1 MSQAAPTAAKA
12 PGPFSRFEFLVAGR
26 YLRARRKERFVSVI
40 AGLTLVGVVLG
51 VATLIVVMSVMNGFR
66 TELLGKI
73 LGANGHFVVQNVEG
87 AGLTDYQD
95 VTTRLETVDGV
106 LYAIPYVEGQAL
118 ASGTSSATG
127 VAVRGID
134 EASIRKLTSLR
145 DAAVL
150 GGWDQWDVGQGV
162 AIGQRLAERLG
173 VTIGD
178 EITIINPN
186 GTMTPFGR
194 TPAERTLPVNV
205 IFNLGMPE
213 YDSFYIYLP
222 MQEAQVYFKL
232 YEDRLKPG
240 VAMPGVMAT
249 DEEIDAAY
257 ERAYQATGVEVFVDD
272 PDNIRGMKDKLQAA
286 LDRPFAIADWQQ
298 RNATFFSALQV
309 ERVVMFVILSLI
321 ILVAAFNIIAS
332 LVMLVKDKG
341 PDIAILRTMGATRS
355 SVLRIF
361 AMTGFAIG
369 LAGTLMGLVLGLVI
383 AIYVEPIRAFVSNL
397 LNIPIFPPELFLMA
411 GLPSRIDP
419 SEVVLVVLLSLGL
432 TFLASLYPAW
442 RAAKLDPIEGLH
454 Q

>member
-1 MSQAAPTAAKA
+1 MKG
-12 PGPFSRFEFLVAGR
+12 PGAFSRFEFLVAGR
-26 YLRARRKERFVSVI
+26 YLRARRREKFVSVI
-40 AGLTLVGVVLG
+40 TGLTLVGVLLG

-73 LGANGHFVVQNVEG
+73 LGQQGHFVVQATGGGFADYPDVIARLEGVEG
-87 AGLTDYQD
+87 
-95 VTTRLETVDGV
+95 VR
-106 LYAIPYVEGQAL
+106 YAVPYVEGQAL
-118 ASGTSSATG
+118 ASGTASATG
-127 VAVRGID
+127 VVVRGLD
-134 EASIRKLTSLR
+134 EASLAKLDAVR
-145 DAAVL
+145 NAAVL
-150 GGWDQWDVGQGV
+150 GGWDQWDAGRGA

-186 GTMTPFGR
+186 GTLTPFGR
-194 TPAERTLPVNV
+194 TPAERTLPVNL

-213 YDSFYIYLP
+213 YDSFYVYLP

-232 YEDRLKPG
+232 FEDRLKPG

-249 DEEIDAAY
+249 DEEIDNAY
-257 ERAYQATGVEVFVDD
+257 ERAYQVSGVEVFVAN
-272 PDNIRGMKDKLQAA
+272 PDNIAGMRERLQAA
-286 LDRPFAIADWQQ
+286 LDRPFTITDWQQ

-341 PDIAILRTMGATRS
+341 ADIAILRTMGATRAS
-355 SVLRIF
+355 ILRIF
-361 AMTGFAIG
+361 SMTGFAIG
-369 LAGTLMGLVLGLVI
+369 LMGTLFGLILGLLV
-383 AIYVEPIRAFVSNL
+383 ATYVEPIRATVSNL

-419 SEVVLVVLLSLGL
+419 AEVVLVVLLSLGL

-442 RAAKLDPIEGLH
+442 RAARLDPIEGLR

>member
-1 MSQAAPTAAKA
+1 LSDTAPIAAKA

-40 AGLTLVGVVLG
+40 AVLTLVGVVLG

-73 LGANGHFVVQNVEG
+73 LGLNGHFVVQPVNG
-87 AGLTDYQD
+87 GFADYND
-95 VTTRLETVDGV
+95 AAVRLESVDGV

-127 VAVRGID
+127 VVVRGIN
-134 EASIRKLTSLR
+134 EASLAKLESLR

-150 GGWDQWDVGQGV
+150 GGWDQWDVGQGL
-162 AIGQRLAERLG
+162 AIGQRLANRLG

-178 EITIINPN
+178 NVTIINPN

-194 TPAERTLPVNV
+194 TPAERTMPVNV
-205 IFNLGMPE
+205 IFDLGMPE
-213 YDSFYIYLP
+213 YDSFYVYLP

-240 VAMPGVMAT
+240 LEMPSVMAT

-257 ERAYQATGVEVFVDD
+257 ERAYQASGVEVFVRD
-272 PDNIRGMKDKLQAA
+272 PDDIGGMRDRLQAA
-286 LDRPFAIADWQQ
+286 LDRPFTITDWQQ

-341 PDIAILRTMGATRS
+341 PDIAILRTMGATS
-355 SVLRIF
+355 GSILRIF
-361 AMTGFAIG
+361 SMTGFAIG
-369 LAGTLMGLVLGLVI
+369 LVGTLLGLGLGLLV
-383 AIYVEPIRAFVSNL
+383 ATYVEPIRATVSGL

-419 SEVVLVVLLSLGL
+419 SEVTLVVLLSLGL
-432 TFLASLYPAW
+432 TFLATLYPAW
-442 RAAKLDPIEGLH
+442 RAARLDPIEGLH

>member
-1 MSQAAPTAAKA
+1 MKG
-12 PGPFSRFEFLVAGR
+12 PGAFSRFEFLVAGR
-26 YLRARRKERFVSVI
+26 YLRARRREKFVSVI
-40 AGLTLVGVVLG
+40 TGLTLVGVLLG

-73 LGANGHFVVQNVEG
+73 LGQQGHFVVQATGGGFADYPDVIARLEGVEG
-87 AGLTDYQD
+87 
-95 VTTRLETVDGV
+95 VR
-106 LYAIPYVEGQAL
+106 YAVPYVEGQAL
-118 ASGTSSATG
+118 ASGTASATG
-127 VAVRGID
+127 VVVRGLD
-134 EASIRKLTSLR
+134 EASLAKLDAVR
-145 DAAVL
+145 NAAVL
-150 GGWDQWDVGQGV
+150 GGWDQWDAGRGA

-186 GTMTPFGR
+186 GTLTPFGR
-194 TPAERTLPVNV
+194 TPAERTLPVNL

-213 YDSFYIYLP
+213 YDSFYVYLP

-232 YEDRLKPG
+232 FEDQLKPG

-249 DEEIDAAY
+249 DEEIDNAY
-257 ERAYQATGVEVFVDD
+257 ERAYQVSGVEVFVAN
-272 PDNIRGMKDKLQAA
+272 PDNIAGMRERLQAA
-286 LDRPFAIADWQQ
+286 LDRPFTITDWQQ

-341 PDIAILRTMGATRS
+341 ADIAILRTMGATRAS
-355 SVLRIF
+355 ILRIF
-361 AMTGFAIG
+361 SMTGFAIG
-369 LAGTLMGLVLGLVI
+369 LMGTLFGLILGLLV
-383 AIYVEPIRAFVSNL
+383 ATYVEPIRATVSNL

-419 SEVVLVVLLSLGL
+419 AEVVLVVLLSLGL

-442 RAAKLDPIEGLH
+442 RAARLDPIEGLR

>member
-1 MSQAAPTAAKA
+1 MATRA

-26 YLRARRKERFVSVI
+26 YLRARRRERFVSVI
-40 AGLTLVGVVLG
+40 TGLTLVGVVLG

-73 LGANGHFVVQNVEG
+73 LGLNGHFVVQTMEG
-87 AGLTDYQD
+87 SGLADYPD
-95 VTTRLETVDGV
+95 VVTRLEGVDGV
-106 LYAIPYVEGQAL
+106 RYAIPYVEGQAL
-118 ASGTSSATG
+118 ASSSASATG
-127 VAVRGID
+127 VVVRGID
-134 EASIRKLTSLR
+134 EASLKKLESLR

-150 GGWDQWDVGQGV
+150 GGWDQWNSGQGV

-186 GTMTPFGR
+186 GTLTPFGR

-213 YDSFYIYLP
+213 YDSFYVYLP

-249 DEEIDAAY
+249 DAEIDAAY
-257 ERAYQATGVEVFVDD
+257 ERGYQATGVEVFVDD
-272 PDNIRGMKDKLQAA
+272 PDSIRGMKDKLQAA
-286 LDRPFAIADWQQ
+286 LDRPFAVADCQQ

-341 PDIAILRTMGATRS
+341 PDIAILRTMGATRAS
-355 SVLRIF
+355 ILRIF
-361 AMTGFAIG
+361 SMTGFAIG
-369 LAGTLMGLVLGLVI
+369 LVGTFLGLVLGLVF
-383 AIYVEPIRAFVSNL
+383 AINVEPIRATVSGL

-419 SEVVLVVLLSLGL
+419 TEVVLVVLLSLGL
-432 TFLASLYPAW
+432 TFLAALYPAW
-442 RAAKLDPIEGLH
+442 RAARLDPIEGLH

>member
-1 MSQAAPTAAKA
+1 MTVTPPIAAKG

-40 AGLTLVGVVLG
+40 AVLTLLGVVLG

-73 LGANGHFVVQNVEG
+73 LGLNGHFVVQTLDKG
-87 AGLTDYQD
+87 FDDYND
-95 VTTRLETVDGV
+95 VVTRLEGV
-106 LYAIPYVEGQAL
+106 EGVRYAIPYVEGQAL
-118 ASGTSSATG
+118 ASGKSSATG
-127 VAVRGID
+127 VVVRGVN
-134 EASIRKLTSLR
+134 EASLKKLELLR
-145 DAAVL
+145 DGAVL
-150 GGWDQWDVGQGV
+150 GGWDQWDSSFGV
-162 AIGQRLAERLG
+162 AIGQRLAERLNVG
-173 VTIGD
+173 IGD

-186 GTMTPFGR
+186 GTPTPFGT

-213 YDSFYIYLP
+213 YDGFYVYLP
-222 MQEAQVYFKL
+222 MQQAQVYFRL
-232 YEDRLKPG
+232 YEDKLKPG
-240 VAMPGVMAT
+240 VQMPGVMAT
-249 DEEIDAAY
+249 DAEIDTAY
-257 ERAYQATGVEVFVDD
+257 ERAYQATGVEVFVTD
-272 PDNIRGMKDKLQAA
+272 PDDIGGMRAKLQAA

-341 PDIAILRTMGATRS
+341 PDIAVLRTMGATRAS
-355 SVLRIF
+355 ILRIF

-369 LAGTLMGLVLGLVI
+369 LSGTLLGLILGLVVAVNVEAIRSAISNFFNI
-383 AIYVEPIRAFVSNL
+383 A
-397 LNIPIFPPELFLMA
+397 IFPPELFLMSS
-411 GLPSRIDP
+411 LPSRVDMH
-419 SEVVLVVLLSLGL
+419 EVGLVVVLSLGL
-432 TFLASLYPAW
+432 TFLATLYPAW
-442 RAAKLDPIEGLH
+442 RAARLDPIEGLH